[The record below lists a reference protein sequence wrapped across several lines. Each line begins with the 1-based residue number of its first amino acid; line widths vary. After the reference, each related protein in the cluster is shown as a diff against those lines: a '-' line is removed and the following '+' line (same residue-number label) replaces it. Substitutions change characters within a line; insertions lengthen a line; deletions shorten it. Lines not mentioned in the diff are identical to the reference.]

1 MSVTLRR
8 LAIQNVWRSRGRYLA
23 YVGSAAF
30 AVAIYFLYT
39 TLAYH
44 PTLKGGYFG
53 ANYVAIATQAAAI
66 VIAAFTFLFLLYSSG
81 AFARFRMKE
90 FGLLTMLG
98 LTRRQLAWLILWE
111 NLLVAASALVLGLGL
126 GLLFLKLFFMAIS
139 AMLRLPEELPF
150 YAGAP
155 VWIQTIAVFGSFF
168 LIVSL
173 ASLRGAF
180 RQNVVELIRAQRKPK
195 AVPAFSP
202 MKALVGLVLVVAGY
216 AWASR
221 PNPMVIILGVVPV
234 TAMVSLGTYLLLK
247 EGSIALLRWLH
258 RRDRLFYRPRPFLV
272 ISQLIFKMQDNY
284 RVLSA
289 VSLLIAVILSAMG
302 TIYSLYVVIADDALT
317 RAPQAI
323 QIVLETGEDGE
334 PAGSNADQIA
344 ASVEEKLA
352 RHGVQ
357 GLRHERLSLIEAT
370 LRDRTVHVISDSHY
384 RRLYRPQGKTQPLAD
399 GQSAILVYPFVVPSE
414 GAFSAQPSDGLTGE
428 QAVVAGGE
436 RLTLQIV
443 PDRSGRL
450 FNEPV
455 GSYVLAVADE
465 IYERLAGRPD
475 VERLSLLIWTGP
487 VWRGKAMEAVIA
499 ELKAEAVVMTTTL
512 EHFQSLIAV
521 VGVALFIG
529 LFVSLVF
536 FAATCSLLYF
546 RLFTEL
552 DEDRRYLRRLHELG
566 LSRREAGQ
574 LSRLQNAII
583 FLVPFGVGLVH
594 STFAMKALSTL
605 MMKNVIYG
613 GWLVALGYLAAYVLY
628 FAAADSVYRRAVG
641 SRVFV

>member
-1 MSVTLRR
+1 
-8 LAIQNVWRSRGRYLA
+8 
-23 YVGSAAF
+23 
-30 AVAIYFLYT
+30 
-39 TLAYH
+39 
-44 PTLKGGYFG
+44 
-53 ANYVAIATQAAAI
+53 
-66 VIAAFTFLFLLYSSG
+66 
-81 AFARFRMKE
+81 MKE

-155 VWIQTIAVFGSFF
+155 VWIQTIAIFGSFF

-334 PAGSNADQIA
+334 PAGTNADQIA

-414 GAFSAQPSDGLTGE
+414 GAFSLSPRTGLR
-428 QAVVAGGE
+428 AS
-436 RLTLQIV
+436 R
-443 PDRSGRL
+443 RSWR
-450 FNEPV
+450 
-455 GSYVLAVADE
+455 
-465 IYERLAGRPD
+465 AGR
-475 VERLSLLIWTGP
+475 G
-487 VWRGKAMEAVIA
+487 
-499 ELKAEAVVMTTTL
+499 
-512 EHFQSLIAV
+512 
-521 VGVALFIG
+521 
-529 LFVSLVF
+529 
-536 FAATCSLLYF
+536 
-546 RLFTEL
+546 
-552 DEDRRYLRRLHELG
+552 
-566 LSRREAGQ
+566 
-574 LSRLQNAII
+574 
-583 FLVPFGVGLVH
+583 
-594 STFAMKALSTL
+594 
-605 MMKNVIYG
+605 
-613 GWLVALGYLAAYVLY
+613 
-628 FAAADSVYRRAVG
+628 
-641 SRVFV
+641 